1 MTRTLSRHL
10 TVIDSQTAGI
20 SGDMLLGALIDAGA
34 ELKAIQKALELIPQ
48 HFPRCK
54 SLRLETS
61 EVRKHGFRTCSV
73 DFTISEKDE
82 ETKAQ
87 ELIHSTQEIADA
99 SKLSEKAR
107 SFAVAAIQVL
117 ADVEGKLHGVEI
129 SRAHLHEAGSTDT
142 LADVFGV
149 AAACDSMNI
158 FEGEILATPVAV
170 GGGTVS
176 FSHGTLATPAPAVL
190 EIARKNGIPIV
201 GGPEA
206 GELTTPTGISMLASM
221 VNKFLEAYPPI
232 IPDKVGYGAGKRDLV
247 KAPNFL
253 RVVLGQSISPGLG
266 SDVVQVLETN
276 IDDVSGE
283 ILGHALQRILDSG
296 AKDVWITPALFKKNR
311 PGHVLHA
318 ICDPGDAQGIA
329 DIMIRETGTFGVRF
343 QQWNRMTLQ
352 REVSTIKFEVAGRVF
367 DVRIKFARDS
377 LGKIVRA
384 KPEFEDVRAIAEAVG
399 MSAREVSNL
408 VMRDV
413 QAEDRKS

>member
-1 MTRTLSRHL
+1 MSRHL

-73 DFTISEKDE
+73 DFAISEKDE

-87 ELIHSTQEIADA
+87 ELIHSTQEIANA
-99 SKLSEKAR
+99 SNLSEKAR
-107 SFAVAAIQVL
+107 SFAIAAIQVL
-117 ADVEGKLHGVEI
+117 ADVESKLHGVEI
-129 SRAHLHEAGSTDT
+129 SKAHLHEAGSTDT

-149 AAACDSMNI
+149 AAACDSLNL
-158 FEGEILATPVAV
+158 FESEILATPVAV
-170 GGGTVS
+170 GGGPVS

-206 GELTTPTGISMLASM
+206 GELATPTGMSMLASM
-221 VNKFLEAYPPI
+221 ANKFLETYPPI
-232 IPDKVGYGAGKRDLV
+232 IPNKVGYGAGKRDLV

-296 AKDVWITPALFKKNR
+296 AKDAWITPALFKKNR

-318 ICDPGDAQGIA
+318 ICDPSDARKIA
-329 DIMIRETGTFGVRF
+329 DIMIKETGTFGVRF
-343 QQWNRMTLQ
+343 QQWNRFTLQ
-352 REVSTIKFEVAGRVF
+352 REVGTVKLQIAGKTF
-367 DVRIKFARDS
+367 DVRVKLAKDGSGR
-377 LGKIVRA
+377 IVRI
-384 KPEFEDVRAIAEAVG
+384 KPEFEDLRAIAEAVN
-399 MSAREVSNL
+399 MPAREIMDL
-408 VMRDV
+408 VMHEV
-413 QAEDRKS
+413 QQAEKREG